1 MNKTPNITKAQQLYT
16 TVMDELDEYDDEQKY
31 HILRYLT
38 NFLESQEADIY
49 KTNNKFND
57 I

>member
-1 MNKTPNITKAQQLYT
+1 MNETPNIIKAKQLYT

-57 I
+57 T

>member
-57 I
+57 T